1 MKKNFFSAIVVAFL
15 FAETILK
22 AEDLTCVIDA
32 AVDRGEKKIVLENK
46 TYFLDSPI
54 LLGVRHNGISLEGSP
69 EGGTVIS
76 CGRQIENWEEVDGLW
91 RARVDGETFV
101 SSLYVNGV
109 RAATA
114 ETPNNDFFFA
124 AYKIPEI
131 GSKGG
136 SRTAFVADNK
146 DIAPLLKMSAAELAN
161 VRILVYPAW
170 IQHTLTIE
178 KLEPYNREA
187 DCTVIHFKK
196 PGASSPFFRWADALR
211 FRILNYAGAVD
222 RGGEFFFDKSSSTV
236 WYKPRKGENMKTAK
250 VFYPLF
256 DTVLYGAGESV
267 NSRIKDIAIK
277 NITFEYG
284 SYRPDVESSKYS
296 GEVPAFGVADIMKS
310 PDADSWKNS
319 SQGATCAPAFLR
331 FEFAENIN
339 ITECKIRHTDGYA
352 LEFGKSVWNSSVR
365 ECEIFDIGAGGVR
378 LGTPVVAAPSNNP
391 KLDGLTSG
399 GLTVSD
405 NIICKYGRWHKS
417 GVGVLAF
424 DVADTQI
431 IYNNIF
437 DGYYSGI
444 SVGWVWGGGPTHT
457 QNNKINYNRIHDLSY
472 AFMNDLGG
480 IYTLGTSPNSE
491 IIGNVIYGINCHRY
505 GGWGIYNDEG
515 SRGFIVSKNYVSEAQ
530 EGGYFMHYGS
540 NCRVENNLLCNSSD
554 FQIGLGRQG
563 KNSFSFER
571 NIVLYSS
578 PAILFRLNRPP
589 DVDSAHFDKNIYFNR
604 KGEVI
609 FGDMSFAQWQ
619 ASGRDK
625 NSFVEPVNL
634 GAVLGGAAIE
644 KIGFEP
650 INPAAAGVRGEM
662 KKRLSE
668 ILKDYK
674 FPKVRRTPIE
684 SSRPISVAE
693 NFEYDEIGK
702 RPFASVFANG
712 DKYEVIEDAQTKRA
726 LRVTDLPAEPT
737 WMPYFFYNCKALK
750 KSLAIVEFKMR
761 LSKDSTFS
769 VDVRKGEGNSG
780 KGPGFFINKANFEGM
795 GLPVGKWLSA
805 RMEIP
810 VLDADS
816 KGIYSLS
823 ISDGNSE
830 LVRQARNTP
839 QQDFDDFNWVGFIM
853 TGNEGAVTDFADI
866 KIFFKEASDN

>member
-1 MKKNFFSAIVVAFL
+1 MKSFL
-15 FAETILK
+15 LPILTLFVFAC
-22 AEDLTCVIDA
+22 ANSRADDLSELIDA
-32 AVDRGEKKIVLENK
+32 AAASGEKKIVLENR
-46 TYFLDSPI
+46 TYFIDSPI
-54 LLGVRHNGISLEGSP
+54 LLDVKHNGLCLEGASG
-69 EGGTVIS
+69 GGTVIS
-76 CGRQIENWEEVDGLW
+76 CGKRIEGWEKSGGLW
-91 RARVDGETFV
+91 RARVEGESFI

-109 RAATA
+109 RASTA
-114 ETPNNDFFFA
+114 RTPNNDFFFA
-124 AYKIPEI
+124 AYKVPEI
-131 GSKGG
+131 GSSGG

-146 DIAPLLKMSAAELAN
+146 DIEPLLKMSVEELAN

-170 IQHTLTIE
+170 IQHTLAIE
-178 KLEPYNREA
+178 KLEPYAKEPG
-187 DCTVIHFKK
+187 CTIIHFKK
-196 PGASSPFFRWADALR
+196 PGASSPLFRWANALR
-211 FRILNYAGAVD
+211 FRILNYAGAID

-256 DTVLYGAGESV
+256 DTALYGAGESV
-267 NSRIKDIAIK
+267 NSRIRDISIK

-284 SYRPDVESSKYS
+284 SYRPDVESSRYS
-296 GEVPAFGVADIMKS
+296 GGVPAFGVADIMKS

-339 ITECKIRHTDGYA
+339 ISGCKIRHTDGYA
-352 LEFGKSVWNSSVR
+352 LELGKSVWNSSVK
-365 ECEIFDIGAGGVR
+365 ECEIFDTGAGGVR
-378 LGTPVVAAPSNNP
+378 LGVPIVAKPSDNP

-399 GLTVSD
+399 GLIVSD

-417 GVGVLAF
+417 GVGVMAF

-431 IYNNIF
+431 VNNDIF

-457 QNNKINYNRIHDLSY
+457 KNNKINYNRIHDLSY

-515 SRGFIVSKNYVSEAQ
+515 SRGFLISKNYVSDAQ

-540 NCRVENNLLCNSSD
+540 ECKVENNLLCNSSD

-578 PAILFRLNRPP
+578 PAILFRLNTPP
-589 DVDSAHFDKNIYFNR
+589 NPDSVRFDKNIYFNR
-604 KGEVI
+604 GGEVV
-609 FGDMSFAQWQ
+609 FGGMTFAQWQ

-625 NSFVEPVNL
+625 NSFVEPVDI
-634 GAVLGGAAIE
+634 GAILGGAAVE

-650 INPAAAGVRGEM
+650 INPSAAGVRGGM
-662 KKRLSE
+662 KKRLAE
-668 ILKDYK
+668 ILENYN

-684 SSRPISVAE
+684 SSRPITVMD
-693 NFEYDEIGK
+693 NFEYDRLGK
-702 RPFASVFANG
+702 PPFADVTARG
-712 DKYEVIEDAQTKRA
+712 DKFEVIEDPQTKRA
-726 LRVTDLPAEPT
+726 MRVTDLPAEPA
-737 WMPYFFYNCKALK
+737 WMPYFFYNCKASK
-750 KSLAIVEFKMR
+750 KSLGIVEFKMK
-761 LSKDSTFS
+761 LSKNSTFY

-780 KGPGFFINKANFEGM
+780 KGPNFAIIKASFEGAA
-795 GLPVGKWLSA
+795 LPVGKWLTA

-810 VLDADS
+810 VLDSDS

-823 ISDGNSE
+823 ISDGAAE

-839 QQDFDDFNWVGFIM
+839 QPDFDDFNWVGIVM

-866 KIFFKEASDN
+866 KIYFNEVSDN